1 VTYKGVE
8 TEATG
13 YLGMGFSLY
22 ANGSINSAKDKDSGQ
37 WIPDAPKATA
47 TAGAIY
53 NLQGWYASLLD
64 KWVGKSFGDTGQTQP
79 IDAFST
85 LDGALGYTVAP
96 NSGWLSKASLKL
108 SFNNLL
114 DSHKIIALAG
124 YTAAAGTPL
133 YWTLLERS
141 VFANISVP
149 L

>member
-1 VTYKGVE
+1 
-8 TEATG
+8 
-13 YLGMGFSLY
+13 M
-22 ANGSINSAKDKDSGQ
+22 
-37 WIPDAPKATA
+37 
-47 TAGAIY
+47 
-53 NLQGWYASLLD
+53 
-64 KWVGKSFGDTGQTQP
+64 GKSFGDTGQTQP

-85 LDGALGYTVAP
+85 LDGALGYPVAP

-133 YWTLLERS
+133 YWTLPERS